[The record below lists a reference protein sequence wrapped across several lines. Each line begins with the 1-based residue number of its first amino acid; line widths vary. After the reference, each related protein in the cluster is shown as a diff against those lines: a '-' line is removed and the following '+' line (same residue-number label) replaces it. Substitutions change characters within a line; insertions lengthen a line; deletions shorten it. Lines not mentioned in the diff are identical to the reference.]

1 LRRRSTHHV
10 FVDCETSR
18 EALSARLDGEAEPAL
33 REHVDRHL
41 AQCGECRQWHTQ
53 ADQLTRRLRVRPV
66 ATGPDLAAAVLAR
79 HRPAKADDTGTRAA
93 LGVLALVI
101 GGLGMAELLA
111 EPGPVHQ
118 AGTTSSRLVQETATC
133 TLALAVGLFVAAARP
148 RYAAAMLPVMVC
160 FTGVLTVLA
169 ALDLAAGL
177 VTVSDVLAHLP
188 VLVASGLLYA
198 VYRSR
203 RCAAPAAAFD
213 GLPGQLPEPAP

>member
-1 LRRRSTHHV
+1 TARPRRT
-10 FVDCETSR
+10 TP
-18 EALSARLDGEAEPAL
+18 EPA
-33 REHVDRHL
+33 RH
-41 AQCGECRQWHTQ
+41 W
-53 ADQLTRRLRVRPV
+53 
-66 ATGPDLAAAVLAR
+66 
-79 HRPAKADDTGTRAA
+79 
-93 LGVLALVI
+93 GVLALVI

-213 GLPGQLPEPAP
+213 GLPGQLPEPAPWRLQARRQPCSRWCSGRAPARSAPARRTRPTAP